1 MNFRA
6 FGILIYLIYFLIT
19 KIPQRNRLKKLSE
32 TDPAKGS
39 AISHDQVKKAFHR
52 VLAIS
57 GVKVETE
64 GLENIPDEPVL
75 FVGNHNSY
83 FDILVTET
91 TYLGLGFG
99 LYVPWLLFQK
109 SKLIVFV
116 N

>member
-32 TDPAKGS
+32 TDPEKGS
-39 AISHDQVKKAFHR
+39 AISHDQVKKAFRR
-52 VLAIS
+52 VLSIS

-75 FVGNHNSY
+75 FV
-83 FDILVTET
+83 
-91 TYLGLGFG
+91 
-99 LYVPWLLFQK
+99 
-109 SKLIVFV
+109 
-116 N
+116 